1 MLQMETLVQHDR
13 MAFAHEDFIG
23 LHSLF
28 AAKSLDA
35 ARLVTADAS
44 IHERLLREAL
54 HWVEGMDLTA
64 SPPAMAQCLHR
75 RLREMTGVVEPYC
88 ETKTWQ
94 SCVVMDMR
102 PVLQAEV
109 KASGAPLLMATR
121 LAIAGNAI
129 DMGSNGQLTE
139 QDVRQALDRA
149 LMDPF
154 HGDMEQFRAAV
165 VKAETILYL
174 ADIVGEIAL
183 DRLLIAQLLPRTII
197 LVVRGSPIRNDA
209 TQEDAKR
216 VGLDRIVQV
225 IGNGSDAPATILPD
239 CSQDLRDRFAAADLI
254 GAKGQG
260 NYESL
265 SDEPGQLFFLFKAK
279 CRVIAEL
286 VGQPIGTQML
296 LKSRGAPAPGHAL
309 GARTAS

>member
-1 MLQMETLVQHDR
+1 MNT
-13 MAFAHEDFIG
+13 
-23 LHSLF
+23 
-28 AAKSLDA
+28 SLDCIPCLLRQSLEA
-35 ARLVTADAS
+35 ARLVTTDAS

-54 HWVEGMDLTA
+54 HWAEGMDLTA

-75 RLREMTGVVEPYC
+75 RLREMTGVVDPYR
-88 ETKTWQ
+88 ETKVWQ
-94 SCVVMDMR
+94 NSVVMDML
-102 PVLQAEV
+102 PLLEAEV
-109 KASGAPLLMATR
+109 KASGDPLLMATR

-139 QDVRQALDRA
+139 QDVHQAMERA

-154 HGDMEQFRAAV
+154 HGDAEQFRAAV

-174 ADIVGEIAL
+174 ADNAGEIAL
-183 DRLLIAQLLPRTII
+183 DRLLIDQLLPRTIT
-197 LVVRGSPIRNDA
+197 LVVRGSPILNDA
-209 TQEDAKR
+209 TQEDAKW
-216 VGLDRIVQV
+216 VGLDQIVQV
-225 IGNGSDAPATILPD
+225 IDNGSDAPGTILLD

-254 GAKGQG
+254 IAKGQG

-296 LKSRGAPAPGHAL
+296 LKSHGAPAPGHAP
-309 GARTAS
+309 GARRA

>member
-1 MLQMETLVQHDR
+1 VID
-13 MAFAHEDFIG
+13 
-23 LHSLF
+23 
-28 AAKSLDA
+28 
-35 ARLVTADAS
+35 
-44 IHERLLREAL
+44 
-54 HWVEGMDLTA
+54 
-64 SPPAMAQCLHR
+64 
-75 RLREMTGVVEPYC
+75 PYR
-88 ETKTWQ
+88 ETKAWQ
-94 SCVVMDMR
+94 NSVVMDML

-109 KASGAPLLMATR
+109 KASGDPLLMAAR

-139 QDVRQALDRA
+139 QDVRQALERA

-154 HGDMEQFRAAV
+154 HGHVEQFRVAV

-174 ADIVGEIAL
+174 ADNAGEIAL
-183 DRLLIAQLLPRTII
+183 DRLLIDQLLPRTIT
-197 LVVRGSPIRNDA
+197 LVVRGSPILNDA

-225 IGNGSDAPATILPD
+225 IDNGSDAPGTILLD

-254 GAKGQG
+254 IAKGQG

-265 SDEPGQLFFLFKAK
+265 SDKPGQLFFLFKAK

-286 VGQPIGTQML
+286 VGQSIGTQML
-296 LKSRGAPAPGHAL
+296 LKSRGAPAPGRAP
-309 GARTAS
+309 GARTA